1 MDYYKKM
8 TDKYRATF
16 GDDFEPKQFKHKNA
30 EYWQYVKDL
39 YFGWY
44 GAYEIYKETTKTAT
58 WYSYFGS
65 EGFVKVHMNFQ
76 SGKQTRTLMK
86 WKWNHIPKHLLT
98 ADGCTKY
105 NYFCG

>member
-44 GAYEIYKETTKTAT
+44 GAYEIYRKLP
-58 WYSYFGS
+58 
-65 EGFVKVHMNFQ
+65 
-76 SGKQTRTLMK
+76 KQPHGI
-86 WKWNHIPKHLLT
+86 HISVVRDSLKFT
-98 ADGCTKY
+98 
-105 NYFCG
+105 